1 MVNPAKFDRQQVV
14 EQAMLLFW
22 QKGFHATSM
31 RHLQQAVD
39 LRPGSLYA
47 TFGSKEGLFREALQQ
62 YAAHG
67 ERLLAQLHAQEGSA
81 LRALQ
86 LFFHQAIIEQGGRA
100 PSRMCLLAKTVAE
113 LTDANA
119 ELLAEARCQLK
130 RMEQAF
136 LRLLQQA
143 QADGELASGCL
154 PEQLAPFLQMQMM
167 GLRAYMQMSCDP
179 ATGERMLQQV
189 FMPLRVVPS

>member
-1 MVNPAKFDRQQVV
+1 MANPAKFDRQQVV

-31 RHLQQAVD
+31 RDLQQAVD

-47 TFGSKEGLFREALQQ
+47 TFGSKEGLFREALQY
-62 YAAHG
+62 YASRA
-67 ERLLAQLHAQEGSA
+67 EQRLIQLAAQQGSA
-81 LRALQ
+81 LQALQ
-86 LFFHQAIIEQGGRA
+86 LFFQQLVITSAGSA
-100 PSRMCLLAKTVAE
+100 PSHMCLLAKTVAE

-119 ELLAEARCQLK
+119 ELLTEARRQLT

-136 LRLLQQA
+136 LHLLQQA
-143 QADGELASGCL
+143 ESAGELAQGCR
-154 PEQLAPFLQMQMM
+154 PELLAPFLQMQLM

-179 ATGERMLQQV
+179 VATEQMLQQV
-189 FMPLRVVPS
+189 FLPLRVAD

>member
-1 MVNPAKFDRQQVV
+1 MANPAKFDRQQVV

-47 TFGSKEGLFREALQQ
+47 TFGSKEGLFREALQH
-62 YAAHG
+62 YADCG
-67 ERLLAQLHAQEGSA
+67 EQRLILLAAQDGSA
-81 LRALQ
+81 LQALQ
-86 LFFHQAIIEQGGRA
+86 AFFQHLVITQADSA
-100 PSRMCLLAKTVAE
+100 PSHMCLLAKTVAE
-113 LTDANA
+113 LTEANA
-119 ELLAEARCQLK
+119 ELLTEARRQLK

-143 QADGELASGCL
+143 EAEGELAPCYR
-154 PEQLAPFLQMQMM
+154 PELLAPFLQMQLM
-167 GLRAYMQMSCDP
+167 GLRAYMQTSCDP
-179 ATGERMLQQV
+179 VATEKMLQQI
-189 FMPLRVVPS
+189 FMPLRVVD